1 MYYIYNIIYSKLL
14 NSQPHKYNKHNT
26 SNNTNEYEFK
36 DNDSESPHPPPQYVI

>member
-26 SNNTNEYEFK
+26 NEYEFK